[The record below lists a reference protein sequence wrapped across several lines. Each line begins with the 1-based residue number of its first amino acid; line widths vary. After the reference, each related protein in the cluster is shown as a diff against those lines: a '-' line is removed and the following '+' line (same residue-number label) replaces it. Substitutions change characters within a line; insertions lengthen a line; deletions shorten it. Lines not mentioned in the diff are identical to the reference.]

1 MSPESQFKKDIEN
14 FDLNAN
20 QRLLEIQQEL
30 VSLEK
35 KRISEGL
42 PETELKNITDR
53 IKFLV
58 EEERLLIET
67 RYKNEKEIK
76 GVENIA
82 IQSVSSSSQDK
93 ELKEI
98 LKTEIKEEKVIEK
111 ELAELKKATKER
123 RWYEKWWG
131 RLVIIILGGA
141 VLAILGLE
149 EFTNGL

>member
-1 MSPESQFKKDIEN
+1 MSNDNSFKKEIEN

-20 QRLLEIQQEL
+20 QRLLEIQEEL

-35 KRISEGL
+35 RRLVEGVSEK
-42 PETELKNITDR
+42 ELKDITDR

-58 EEERLLIET
+58 EEERLLIEA
-67 RYKNEKEIK
+67 RYKNEKDIK

-82 IQSVSSSSQDK
+82 VNSVSSSDK
-93 ELKEI
+93 DLKEI
-98 LKTEIKEEKVIEK
+98 LQNEIKEEKNIQN
-111 ELAELKKATKER
+111 ELAELKRATKER

-131 RLVIIILGGA
+131 RLIIIITGGI
-141 VLAILGLE
+141 VLAFLGLE